1 MTFNRLHFLASAIKG
16 LYIVAE
22 FGSELLLVSHL
33 NWISKSRWSIGN
45 QEHSDDER
53 KVSNTRMR
61 ILVSD
66 FVNKHITCP
75 AAAASNFNHCH
86 A

>member
-1 MTFNRLHFLASAIKG
+1 MTSNRLHFLTSAVAG

-45 QEHSDDER
+45 QDIQM
-53 KVSNTRMR
+53 MR
-61 ILVSD
+61 GKLA
-66 FVNKHITCP
+66 TP
-75 AAAASNFNHCH
+75 G
-86 A
+86 